1 MLIIQNEIDCLNII
15 LTLIIHFFHFN
26 LDNKHCLQKQ
36 NLNKKYKSKKVIIL
50 NANNI
55 AKLNLR

>member
-36 NLNKKYKSKKVIIL
+36 NLIQIKKGYNFECK
-50 NANNI
+50 
-55 AKLNLR
+55 